1 MSQAPPIPQ
10 VAILLATYNGQN
22 YLAEQLDSYVRQT
35 HRNWVVWASDDG
47 STDGTKTIFNNYS
60 NQVGND
66 RLMMLGGP
74 QKGFS
79 ANFLSLVC
87 NPQITADVYAYSDQD
102 DIWNAGKLEQALA
115 YLQTVPTEIPAL
127 YCSRTQY
134 TDEHDAHIGFSQ
146 AYVKA
151 PGFGN
156 ALVQNI
162 ASGNTMVFNHA
173 ARSLL
178 QQAGEN
184 LNISLHDWWTYM
196 VVTGCGGQ
204 VYFDQTPSVRYR
216 QHDNNL
222 WGMNTGWANRF
233 VRIQKLFEGRFK
245 DWNDQHIQA
254 LSAIN
259 DRLTLENKTTLDQ
272 WMLARES
279 SLTSRLC
286 HLKKSGVYRQTLL
299 GNLGLAAAGVFGKI

>member
-1 MSQAPPIPQ
+1 MSQAPPISQ

-47 STDGTKTIFNNYS
+47 STDGTKKIFNNYS

-66 RLMMLGGP
+66 RLIMLRGP

-87 NPQITADVYAYSDQD
+87 DPQITADVYAYSDQD
-102 DIWNAGKLEQALA
+102 DIWNTGKLERAVA
-115 YLQTVPTEIPAL
+115 YLQTVPTKIPAI
-127 YCSRTQY
+127 YCSRTEY
-134 TDEHDAHIGFSQ
+134 VDENDVHIGFSQ
-146 AYVKA
+146 AYAKSPSFA
-151 PGFGN
+151 N

-162 ASGNTMVFNHA
+162 ASGNTMVFNQA

-178 QQAGEN
+178 QKAGAN

-204 VYFDQTPSVRYR
+204 IYFDQNPSVRYR

-222 WGMNTGWANRF
+222 WGMNTGWGNRF

-245 DWNDQHIQA
+245 GWNEQHLKGLNTIYDQ
-254 LSAIN
+254 
-259 DRLTLENKTTLDQ
+259 LTPDNRRILGQFT
-272 WMLARES
+272 LARES
-279 SLTSRLC
+279 WALARLSY
-286 HLKKSGVYRQTLL
+286 LKKSGVYRQTLL
-299 GNLGLAAAGVFGKI
+299 DNLGLAIAVVTGKI